1 MFVRRSALLA
11 AMLIPTLLCCS
22 CGKRNTRQPV
32 FPVQGKVLFEGRP
45 LAHAFLVFH
54 PVNSSGADARRPVAN
69 AEEDGSFAPSTYD
82 AGDGAPAGEYAVTV
96 EWYQPPT
103 NDQVTPS
110 ANLLPRRYSQPSSTP
125 FKVHIAAGENNLEP
139 FQIKRQ

>member
-11 AMLIPTLLCCS
+11 VTLMLALLCS
-22 CGKRNTRQPV
+22 CGKRDTRRPV
-32 FPVQGKVLFEGRP
+32 FPVQGRVLFEGRP

-54 PVNSSGADARRPVAN
+54 PVNASGAETRCPVAN

-96 EWYQPPT
+96 ELYQPPT
-103 NDQVTPS
+103 DDQVTPS
-110 ANLLPRRYSQPSSTP
+110 ANLLPPRYSQPSSTP

-139 FQIKRQ
+139 FQIRRK